1 MPDLYS
7 LAQLVLIWAVPI
19 LLAVTIHEVAHGLA
33 AQRLGDD
40 TAARAG
46 RLSLNPLKHVD
57 PMGTVVLPA
66 MLMLM
71 KLPPF
76 GWAKPVPVNFS
87 RLNSPRRD
95 MAIVAAAGP
104 TSNLVMAL
112 IWVSLL
118 WLHLKFAQP
127 AQALSLFG
135 EMCVLGVQINL
146 VLMILNLLPV
156 PPLDGGRIA
165 VGLLPPRPARILA
178 GLDRYTMFILIGF
191 MALAATG
198 VLGKIIFWPVIA
210 AQTFLF
216 RLFGLY

>member
-104 TSNLVMAL
+104 ASNLVMAL

-118 WLHLKFAQP
+118 WLHLKLAQP